1 LPQRTDNPTDNIAIN
16 GLFLYETAR
25 LTHHPNGSIA
35 GRFAIAVSGGP
46 DSMALLMLAHNL
58 AAQHDGVDIIA
69 ATVDHQLRE
78 ESRKEA
84 QMVAAFCK
92 QHDIDHDILHPSAPI
107 TGNIQSSARNVRYAL
122 LQQWAAKKH
131 AHWLMTAHHADDQ
144 LETVLMRLNRGSG
157 VAGMAAIR
165 AYHDGVADNSVAD
178 NSVADNSGDDN
189 SRDDGISIIRPLL
202 AISKQQ
208 LLDYV
213 AAHDIPYVRDPS
225 NDNRDF
231 DRVKIRQALA
241 ECDWLDPVAANRTAQ
256 ALDQANLA
264 LVWAGDYFAK
274 SHLRHHKERAE
285 ISPQDLPQDILIRLV
300 FLALQHIRP
309 NYVARG
315 SALERVVAQLQAG
328 QTTTQGN
335 ILCKADGDIW
345 HFTLAPPRTSDRA
358 SDRASGSQ

>member
-1 LPQRTDNPTDNIAIN
+1 MTVEALFRDETERLTQRTNGDNI
-16 GLFLYETAR
+16 
-25 LTHHPNGSIA
+25 
-35 GRFAIAVSGGP
+35 GRIAIAVSGGP
-46 DSMALLMLAHNL
+46 DSMALLMLALQL
-58 AAQHDGVDIIA
+58 AAQYSGVDIIA
-69 ATVDHQLRE
+69 ATVDHQLRS
-78 ESRKEA
+78 ESGKEA

-92 QHDIDHDILHPSAPI
+92 QHGIDHSILRPDTPI
-107 TGNIQSSARNVRYAL
+107 TGNVQSAARNVRYAL
-122 LQQWAAKKH
+122 LQRWAAQKR
-131 AHWLMTAHHADDQ
+131 AQWLMTAHHADDQ
-144 LETVLMRLNRGSG
+144 LETILMRLNRGSG

-165 AYHDGVADNSVAD
+165 ARHNGGLGDGGQ
-178 NSVADNSGDDN
+178 GDGTN
-189 SRDDGISIIRPLL
+189 ANIPIIRPLL

-208 LLDYV
+208 LLAYA

-274 SHLRHHKERAE
+274 SHMQYHAGRAE

-309 NYVARG
+309 DYVARG
-315 SALERVVAQLQAG
+315 SALERIVAQLQGG
-328 QTTTQGN
+328 QTTTQGE
-335 ILCKADGDIW
+335 ILCKSDGEIW
-345 HFTLAPPRTSDRA
+345 HFTLAPPRA
-358 SDRASGSQ
+358 SAG

>member
-1 LPQRTDNPTDNIAIN
+1 MTVEALFRDETERLTQRTNGDNI
-16 GLFLYETAR
+16 
-25 LTHHPNGSIA
+25 
-35 GRFAIAVSGGP
+35 GRIAIAVSGGP
-46 DSMALLMLAHNL
+46 DSMALLMLAHQL
-58 AAQHDGVDIIA
+58 AAQYSGVDIIA
-69 ATVDHQLRE
+69 ATVDHQLRA
-78 ESRKEA
+78 ESGKEA

-92 QHDIDHDILHPSAPI
+92 QHGIDHSILRPDAPI
-107 TGNIQSSARNVRYAL
+107 TGNVQSAARNVRYAL
-122 LQQWAAKKH
+122 LQRWAAQKR
-131 AHWLMTAHHADDQ
+131 AQWLMTAHHADDQ
-144 LETVLMRLNRGSG
+144 LETILMRLNRGSG

-165 AYHDGVADNSVAD
+165 ARHNGGLGDGGQGDGGADDSQNA
-178 NSVADNSGDDN
+178 N
-189 SRDDGISIIRPLL
+189 IPIIRPLL

-208 LLDYV
+208 LLDYA

-274 SHLRHHKERAE
+274 SHMQYHAGRAE

-309 NYVARG
+309 DYVARG
-315 SALERVVAQLQAG
+315 SALERIVAQLQGG
-328 QTTTQGN
+328 QTTTQGE
-335 ILCKADGDIW
+335 ILCKVNGEIW
-345 HFTLAPPRTSDRA
+345 HFTLAPPRA
-358 SDRASGSQ
+358 SAG